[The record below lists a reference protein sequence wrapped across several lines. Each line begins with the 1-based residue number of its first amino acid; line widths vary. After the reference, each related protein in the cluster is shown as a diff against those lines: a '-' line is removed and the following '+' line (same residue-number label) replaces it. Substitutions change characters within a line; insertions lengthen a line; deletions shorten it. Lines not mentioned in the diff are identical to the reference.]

1 MLEMSC
7 QDQDKYAAGSQFI
20 THTVGRVLK
29 MLKLESTPINTKGYE
44 SLLDLGENTAGDS
57 FDLYYGLFMYKK
69 NALKMLE
76 RLDLAFESLRKQLF
90 GRLHEAV
97 RKQLFG
103 NGERGHVVQLNYVN
117 GHGNGTALTSAAKA
131 ERLGSD
137 VTRVSRR
144 KQFLDIFAREGCRMV
159 EMSCAEHDWHAAGS
173 QFITHTMG
181 RVLEKLGLGSAPIN
195 TKGYETLLNLVENTV
210 GDSFDLYYGLFMYNA
225 NAMEQLER
233 LDLAFERLKK
243 QLFGRLPGVLRKQLF
258 ENAEKSQVLMVD
270 ALASELPQNDV
281 APASSLEILNI

>member
-44 SLLDLGENTAGDS
+44 SLLDLVENTAGDS
-57 FDLYYGLFMYKK
+57 FDLYYGLFMYNK
-69 NALKMLE
+69 NALEMLE
-76 RLDLAFESLRKQLF
+76 RLDLAFESLKKEMS
-90 GRLHEAV
+90 G
-97 RKQLFG
+97 K
-103 NGERGHVVQLNYVN
+103 NGWKNLAFVFDSV
-117 GHGNGTALTSAAKA
+117 
-131 ERLGSD
+131 RLGSD
-137 VTRVSRR
+137 VTRVARCN
-144 KQFLDIFAREGCRMV
+144 QFLDIFGREGCRMV

-233 LDLAFERLKK
+233 LDLAFESLKK
-243 QLFGRLPGVLRKQLF
+243 QLFGQLHGVLRKQLF
-258 ENAEKSQVLMVD
+258 ENSEKSQVLTVE
-270 ALASELPQNDV
+270 ALASELPQNDA